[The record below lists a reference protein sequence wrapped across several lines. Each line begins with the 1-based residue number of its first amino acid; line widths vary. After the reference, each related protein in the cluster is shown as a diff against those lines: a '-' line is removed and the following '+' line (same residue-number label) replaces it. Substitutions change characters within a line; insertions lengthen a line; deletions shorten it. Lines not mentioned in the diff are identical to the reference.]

1 MVDYCYLESDVGVD
15 LYPHSGGMVDYCYLG
30 SGVGQAKE
38 PLAHTFELRGNSFIV
53 PAGDIIL
60 SGVTSLPPPRA
71 TVLILFF
78 LSVVAAAAVRELRWH
93 CQGAGKDP
101 GIPELNSV
109 SER

>member
-1 MVDYCYLESDVGVD
+1 
-15 LYPHSGGMVDYCYLG
+15 MVDYCYLG

-60 SGVTSLPPPRA
+60 SGVTLLPPPPPRA